1 MVSLNEINAEEAVQ
15 ESMEAVAVQEIEI
28 DEAFK
33 KYQLGKK
40 NLLLNKF
47 DEAVNNIGDACK
59 A

>member
-1 MVSLNEINAEEAVQ
+1 MVNLNEIVAEEAVQ
-15 ESMEAVAVQEIEI
+15 ESMEPVEIEI
-28 DEAFK
+28 DEAYK